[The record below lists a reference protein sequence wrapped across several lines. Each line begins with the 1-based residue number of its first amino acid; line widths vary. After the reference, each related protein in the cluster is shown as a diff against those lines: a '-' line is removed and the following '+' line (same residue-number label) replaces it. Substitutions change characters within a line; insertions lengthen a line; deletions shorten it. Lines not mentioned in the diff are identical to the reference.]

1 MSLKDEF
8 QKYVGLVIKD
18 PDRLTCDTDPEA
30 QKISDL
36 AGKHGLMAA
45 FAKDDGTSQPFMLD
59 VDAVHVL
66 ITQDDVPA
74 DATPGSWKV
83 KEFYFYC

>member
-8 QKYVGLVIKD
+8 QKYVGLVIRD
-18 PDRLTCDTDPEA
+18 PDRMTCDMDPEA

-45 FAKDDGTSQPFMLD
+45 FSKDDGTSEPFMLD
-59 VDAVHVL
+59 VEAVHVE
-66 ITQDDVPA
+66 ITQDGVPA

-83 KEFYFYC
+83 KAFHFDC